1 MKHILFIL
9 FIALCPLTAFSQ
21 QAQVQKRSKT
31 ALLYPEFQEARIQQ
45 TFGKFVKAKANIF
58 LKDGSLV
65 YLDEKTGKA
74 MRAYTKNIVGVYFND
89 TTHFMKVDSVM
100 ALVVAQ
106 KGYNYLLRNTHV
118 NMTLYKAETDG
129 GTNMD
134 NFYMPD
140 FDIFLNLDSQ
150 KRDDEQGIPLSDTY
164 YFNIK
169 GRVIPANESVF
180 KTYVEKD
187 QMQAFKTLMTNRFWS
202 WRDEE
207 SLKMLLDFL
216 PQ

>member
-1 MKHILFIL
+1 MKHILFVL
-9 FIALCPLTAFSQ
+9 FFALCPLGLLAQ

-31 ALLYPEFQEARIQQ
+31 VLLYPEFQDARIQQ
-45 TFGKFVKAKANIF
+45 TFGKYVKAKANIF

-65 YLDEKTGKA
+65 YIDEKTGKV

-118 NMTLYKAETDG
+118 NMTLYKAETEG

-134 NFYMPD
+134 YFDMPD
-140 FDIFLNLDSQ
+140 FDIFLNLDTQ
-150 KRDDEQGIPLSDTY
+150 KRDDEQGIPLSDTF

-180 KTYVEKD
+180 KTYVEKE
-187 QMQAFKTLMTNRFWS
+187 QMQAFKTLMANRFWS
-202 WRDEE
+202 WRDEN